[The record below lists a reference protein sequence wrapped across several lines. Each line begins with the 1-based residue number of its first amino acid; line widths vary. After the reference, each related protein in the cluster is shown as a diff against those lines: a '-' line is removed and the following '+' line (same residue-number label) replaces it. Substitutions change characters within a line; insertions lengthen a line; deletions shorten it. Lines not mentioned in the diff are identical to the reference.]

1 MVLFRPTPFF
11 IYAGLKVINERLSTC
26 LYSQRNL
33 FLYLGH
39 LPSTTYC
46 YSDIAAIGGDIAYQY
61 GKNSNLTGLG
71 TLDAQSVL
79 SAASFGQSAQEMW
92 ATISLVGLGYDS
104 GHLYKVAPT
113 NQCRWWYVS
122 IFAATTLKLNWT
134 YPPLDDDEAKWFP
147 LKNNGVTKARSP
159 SKRRIAGQYNSL
171 VFLVSSVFFVNKARF
186 LDYWIE

>member
-1 MVLFRPTPFF
+1 VVLFRPTPFF

-26 LYSQRNL
+26 LYFRRNL

-39 LPSTTYC
+39 LPPTTYFC
-46 YSDIAAIGGDIAYQY
+46 SDIAAIGGDIAYQY

-104 GHLYKVAPT
+104 GHLY
-113 NQCRWWYVS
+113 
-122 IFAATTLKLNWT
+122 
-134 YPPLDDDEAKWFP
+134 
-147 LKNNGVTKARSP
+147 
-159 SKRRIAGQYNSL
+159 
-171 VFLVSSVFFVNKARF
+171 
-186 LDYWIE
+186 